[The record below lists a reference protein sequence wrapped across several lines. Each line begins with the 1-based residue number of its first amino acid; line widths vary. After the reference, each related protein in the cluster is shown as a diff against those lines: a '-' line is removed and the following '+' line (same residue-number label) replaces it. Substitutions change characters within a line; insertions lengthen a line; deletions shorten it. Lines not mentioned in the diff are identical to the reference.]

1 MDEITKG
8 MEELVK
14 MSKDMVDLSEEIKRD
29 LQKIVG
35 QDEFDQR
42 DNKNEDSNFE
52 PEN

>member
-1 MDEITKG
+1 
-8 MEELVK
+8 METLIKSLEEANNK
-14 MSKDMVDLSEEIKRD
+14 MKETLALMEEIKRD

-35 QDEFDQR
+35 QDEFDFR